1 LKTAAVTALIAKIA
15 MKLLVLRL
23 HRLLILSIVTLL
35 LILPPLFNSAAFA
48 DNHNPL
54 DIHQFKDNQTTKDS
68 TSSDLSDIPNLGQMD
83 YNTFQEH
90 IGDVPNDR
98 KPLFNTDNPKLQIKD
113 KTPGS
118 DKTITTEELNES

>member
-1 LKTAAVTALIAKIA
+1 
-15 MKLLVLRL
+15 MKLLLPRLR
-23 HRLLILSIVTLL
+23 HLLILAVMTLL
-35 LILPPLFNSAAFA
+35 LIFPPLLNPIASA

-54 DIHQFKDNQTTKDS
+54 DIQQPQKNRTTTKDS

-83 YNTFQEH
+83 YDTFEEH
-90 IGDVPNDR
+90 IGDIPNDR

-118 DKTITTEELNES
+118 DKTITTEDLKDD

>member
-1 LKTAAVTALIAKIA
+1 

-23 HRLLILSIVTLL
+23 RHLLILGIMALL
-35 LILPPLFNSAAFA
+35 LIFPPLFNPAAFA

-54 DIHQFKDNQTTKDS
+54 DIQQPKNNQTIKDS

-83 YNTFQEH
+83 YGTFQEH

-98 KPLFNTDNPKLQIKD
+98 KPLFNTDNPKLQVKD

-118 DKTITTEELNES
+118 DKTITTEDIKED